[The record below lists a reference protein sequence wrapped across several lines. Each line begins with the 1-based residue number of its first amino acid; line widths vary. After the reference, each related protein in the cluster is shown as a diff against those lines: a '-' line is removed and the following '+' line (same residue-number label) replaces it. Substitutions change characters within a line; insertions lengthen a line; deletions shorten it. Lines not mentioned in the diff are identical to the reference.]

1 MTASVNITDIAS
13 RDLKSRESARRVKGV
28 IDELVERMG
37 ADVVEVDYG
46 RGEFS
51 TRCFM
56 DEFYNL
62 FLSPVALEMGIG
74 SIEMKNDDLV
84 LTYEGW

>member
-1 MTASVNITDIAS
+1 MKSIIDITDITS

-28 IDELVERMG
+28 IDELVVRTG
-37 ADVVEVDYG
+37 ADVVEVDFG
-46 RGEFS
+46 KVEFS

-62 FLSPVALEMGIG
+62 FLSPAAR
-74 SIEMKNDDLV
+74 
-84 LTYEGW
+84 